1 MGGFLLNEKAL
12 AVLGQYDLTI
22 LSVRRGRGSFLVETD
37 QGLKRFE
44 EYSGTDGRLKFQ
56 NRVLAHLRTEGF
68 RNVDLVLPNR
78 EGGLCSADKD
88 ETRYIV
94 KDWYEGRECDV
105 NSLPDV
111 LASVRVLAALHKQM
125 RLPREEGEGYGDI
138 PLLEELERKMRE
150 LRKVR
155 KFIRTRR
162 GKNEFEQQFLDLYG
176 IFEEEAEKTM
186 EELRTG
192 GGSSLYEKSF
202 QEGCIVHGD
211 YNHHHIL
218 FLRKG
223 EAVTDFGRCHYGVQV
238 GDFCQFLRK
247 VLEKRNWDQEYGRRM
262 IREYQKIRPLDGQEY
277 LELKLRLQYP
287 EKFWKLANHYF
298 ASNKAW
304 LPKKN
309 TEKLFLL
316 KEQQKTKA
324 DFLKMLE

>member
-12 AVLGQYDLTI
+12 AVLEQYDLTI

-176 IFEEEAEKTM
+176 VFEEEAEKTM

-262 IREYQKIRPLDGQEY
+262 ILEYQKIRPLDGQEY

-316 KEQQKTKA
+316 KEQQKAKA